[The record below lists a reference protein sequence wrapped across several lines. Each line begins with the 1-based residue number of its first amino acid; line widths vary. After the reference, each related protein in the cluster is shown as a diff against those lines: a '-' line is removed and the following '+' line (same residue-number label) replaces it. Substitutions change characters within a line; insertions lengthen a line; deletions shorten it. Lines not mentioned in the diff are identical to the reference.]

1 MRRGD
6 FTAAWEVSDA
16 ILRQRVRDGV
26 RCHGWPRHLQFLWN
40 GRPLDGL
47 RVAVH
52 CYHGLGDTLQFARL
66 LPMLRRSVRHLSVV
80 VQPQLLGWLRG
91 IPGVDRVEALSEAG
105 TGIECD
111 AHVELMEL
119 PHILRLSLADIP
131 PPLQPRMRS
140 PTRARGIAGA
150 LRVGIAWRSGDWDAS
165 RSLPDA
171 ALTPL
176 AAVPGVRWAS
186 LQYPAC
192 TPPFAAEAAG
202 CRDIALLARR
212 MRDLDLVVSVDTMT
226 AHLAGTLGLP
236 TLTLL
241 PQPCDWRW
249 MERREDTPW
258 YPTMRL
264 LRQSRAGDW
273 TDVVERVLAEVRIRA
288 DRARGAESGFVEGR
302 VSM

>member
-6 FTAAWEVSDA
+6 FAAAWEVSDA
-16 ILRQRVRDGV
+16 ILRQRVRGGV
-26 RCHGWPRHLQFLWN
+26 CCHDWPRHLQFLWD

-66 LPMLRRSVRHLSVV
+66 LPLLRRRVRHLAVV

-91 IPGVDRVEALSEAG
+91 IPGVDAVEALSDAAAEV
-105 TGIECD
+105 ECD

-119 PHILRLSLADIP
+119 PHILRLSVADIP
-131 PPLQPRMRS
+131 PPLVPRMPLRA
-140 PTRARGIAGA
+140 PARGTAGG
-150 LRVGIAWRSGDWDAS
+150 LRVGIAWRSGDWDAA

-171 ALTPL
+171 ALAPL
-176 AAVPGVRWAS
+176 GAVHGVRWMS

-192 TPPFAAEAAG
+192 TPPFAADMAG
-202 CRDIALLARR
+202 CRDIPLLARR

-236 TLTLL
+236 TVTLL

-249 MERREDTPW
+249 LERREDTPW
-258 YPTMRL
+258 YPAMRL

-273 TDVVERVLAEVRIRA
+273 TDVVECVVAELRLRA
-288 DRARGAESGFVEGR
+288 DRTRGSANAFVGSGA
-302 VSM
+302 SM